1 MVNPELRRQSV
12 EIVEVRII
20 GGIPFEIGGNFLN
33 LYLCCVSLLR
43 LIFIIVYV
51 SMHETNEL

>member
-20 GGIPFEIGGNFLN
+20 CSILFELEGIFLN
-33 LYLCCVSLLR
+33 LYLCWVSPLNLL
-43 LIFIIVYV
+43 FVIVYL

>member
-20 GGIPFEIGGNFLN
+20 CSIPFEIEGIFLN
-33 LYLCCVSLLR
+33 LYICWVSPLSLL
-43 LIFIIVYV
+43 LIIVYL
-51 SMHETNEL
+51 SIQETNEL